1 MARIDSLG
9 EASPWLIPEKKK
21 AQKKEKLPPRS
32 FDSLVEEAAEAAE
45 SGGLSGDLPD
55 GGQRRSIEELL
66 DGVFAAGDAL
76 KSAPTIDTIRE
87 YRGKVRAFLKYVV
100 DRMLAVE
107 ETTSGVNIMKRKR
120 FTLVKVIDGKLDE
133 LASSVLA
140 AQKEQLGILARVDE
154 INGLL
159 VDLVS

>member
-21 AQKKEKLPPRS
+21 AHKKDKLPPRS
-32 FDSLVEEAAEAAE
+32 FSQLVQAASEGEEIP
-45 SGGLSGDLPD
+45 GDMRD
-55 GGQRRSIEELL
+55 GGRRRSIEDLL

-76 KSAPTIDTIRE
+76 KSAPTIDTIRD
-87 YRGKVRAFLKYVV
+87 YRQKVRAFVKYAVEH
-100 DRMLAVE
+100 MLAVE
-107 ETTSGVNIMKRKR
+107 QTTSGVNIMKRKR

-133 LASSVLA
+133 LAASVLA
-140 AQKEQLGILARVDE
+140 AQREQLAILAQVDE

>member
-9 EASPWLIPEKKK
+9 EASPWLIPDKKK
-21 AQKKEKLPPRS
+21 TQKKEKLPPRA
-32 FDSLVEEAAEAAE
+32 FADMVERASEGEE
-45 SGGLSGDLPD
+45 LSDDRRGG
-55 GGQRRSIEELL
+55 GGRRTLEELL

-76 KSAPTIDTIRE
+76 KAAPTVDTIRE
-87 YRGKVRAFLKYVV
+87 YRSRVRSFLEYVV
-100 DRMLAVE
+100 ERVLAVE

-120 FTLVKVIDGKLDE
+120 FTLVKVIDAKLEE
-133 LASSVLA
+133 LAASVLA
-140 AQKEQLGILARVDE
+140 AQKEQLGILARIDE